1 MRWGSPNRFLLHAA
15 TPPDKNSC
23 RSNSHFFASTLAG
36 HIEMSVKRLQQEAS
50 LTDTHPDDAA
60 ERRKT
65 SVITLLIIAAAMN
78 NSIGN
83 KLKIVNLISGFC
95 YTKVLSRMMRVVT
108 LQFCNKA

>member
-1 MRWGSPNRFLLHAA
+1 
-15 TPPDKNSC
+15 
-23 RSNSHFFASTLAG
+23 
-36 HIEMSVKRLQQEAS
+36 MSVKRLQQEAS